1 MEETIINL
9 IFQALETM
17 SSQNPDASWVGLVLT
32 AMLSVCGIAAVATMW
47 MPVPSQ
53 TTGFYAVF
61 YRIVHGLAA
70 HFSQNKGAKA
80 DGNSCEVKQ
89 AVKAV
94 TGK

>member
-9 IFQALETM
+9 IFQALETLSAQYPD
-17 SSQNPDASWVGLVLT
+17 SSWIGLVLT

-47 MPVPSQ
+47 MPAPAQ
-53 TTGFYAVF
+53 TTGFYAFV
-61 YRIVHGLAA
+61 YRFVHGLAA
-70 HFSQNKGAKA
+70 HFQQNKGAKA
-80 DGNSCEVKQ
+80 DGNSCEVQQ